1 MDATLSRS
9 VALDGTCRITDRGV
23 IRASGPDA
31 ATFLQGQLTNDVLK
45 LPPGRAM
52 LAGFCSAKGRLQATF
67 IVWREG
73 PEDLLLMCSSDLLVP
88 TLKRLSMFVLRAKCK
103 LSNASEQ
110 VWLHGVVG
118 DSARALV
125 ADRDVWSCLAA
136 ESGTTSIRLTDVEGM
151 PRALIVTG
159 PGGAGE
165 QFHSAPVL
173 SFDDWRWLDVRSG
186 IVTIEAATVDRFVPQ
201 MVNFELVG
209 GVDFQKGCYPGQE
222 VVARSQYRGTT
233 KRRTFLFDTP
243 RPAVP
248 GTDVFAAGTGSEA
261 VGTVANAANDAT
273 GRASALVEMRLA
285 HSAGAALHLGSQEG
299 PLITQRALP
308 YSVVVDTDAAA

>member
-1 MDATLSRS
+1 MPPQGADLPLSAWNWLE
-9 VALDGTCRITDRGV
+9 VQAGIAMITQP
-23 IRASGPDA
+23 I
-31 ATFLQGQLTNDVLK
+31 F
-45 LPPGRAM
+45 
-52 LAGFCSAKGRLQATF
+52 
-67 IVWREG
+67 
-73 PEDLLLMCSSDLLVP
+73 
-88 TLKRLSMFVLRAKCK
+88 
-103 LSNASEQ
+103 
-110 VWLHGVVG
+110 
-118 DSARALV
+118 
-125 ADRDVWSCLAA
+125 
-136 ESGTTSIRLTDVEGM
+136 
-151 PRALIVTG
+151 
-159 PGGAGE
+159 
-165 QFHSAPVL
+165 
-173 SFDDWRWLDVRSG
+173 
-186 IVTIEAATVDRFVPQ
+186 EAFVPQ
-201 MVNFELVG
+201 MLNYESVG
-209 GVDFQKGCYPGQE
+209 GVNFKKGCYPGQE